1 MKRYTV
7 KAIEFISKREI
18 DLVIVT
24 TNEGELDMAFPEEED
39 REILQ
44 RLNIQERGNDEYWK
58 E

>member
-18 DLVIVT
+18 DLVITT

-44 RLNIQERGNDEYWK
+44 RLDIQTRGNDEYWK

>member
-1 MKRYTV
+1 MKCYTV

-18 DLVIVT
+18 DLVITT

-44 RLNIQERGNDEYWK
+44 RLDIQERGNDEYWK
-58 E
+58 K

>member
-1 MKRYTV
+1 VKRYTV
-7 KAIEFISKREI
+7 KAIEYCSKREI
-18 DLVIVT
+18 NLVIVT

>member
-18 DLVIVT
+18 NLVIVT

-44 RLNIQERGNDEYWK
+44 RLDIQERGNDEYWK

>member
-18 DLVIVT
+18 NLVITT

>member
-1 MKRYTV
+1 MKCYTV
-7 KAIEFISKREI
+7 KAIEFYSKREI

>member
-44 RLNIQERGNDEYWK
+44 RLDIQTRGNDEYWK
-58 E
+58 Q

>member
-44 RLNIQERGNDEYWK
+44 RLDIQERGNDEYWK

>member
-7 KAIEFISKREI
+7 KAIESCSKREI

-44 RLNIQERGNDEYWK
+44 RLDIQERGNDEYWK

>member
-1 MKRYTV
+1 VKRYTV

-18 DLVIVT
+18 NLVIVT

-44 RLNIQERGNDEYWK
+44 RLDIQERGNDEYWK

>member
-1 MKRYTV
+1 VKRYTV

-44 RLNIQERGNDEYWK
+44 RLDIQERGNDEYWK

>member
-1 MKRYTV
+1 MKSYTV
-7 KAIEFISKREI
+7 KAIESCSKREI
-18 DLVIVT
+18 NLVIVT

-44 RLNIQERGNDEYWK
+44 RLDIQERGNDEYWK

>member
-1 MKRYTV
+1 MKCYTV

-24 TNEGELDMAFPEEED
+24 TNEGELDMAFPKEED

-44 RLNIQERGNDEYWK
+44 RLNIQERGDDEYWK

>member
-1 MKRYTV
+1 MKCYTV

-44 RLNIQERGNDEYWK
+44 RLNIQERGDDEYWK
-58 E
+58 Q

>member
-1 MKRYTV
+1 VKRYTV

-18 DLVIVT
+18 NLVIVT

>member
-7 KAIEFISKREI
+7 KAIEFIPKREI

-44 RLNIQERGNDEYWK
+44 RLDIQERGNDEYWK
-58 E
+58 Q